1 MTDDRYCTWISGTGG
16 RIVRIPRSTWWL
28 ALTRSPSARRY
39 RTRRGPPSG
48 GRLCRTD
55 KKGHPLT

>member
-1 MTDDRYCTWISGTGG
+1 MTDDRFCTWISGTGG

-28 ALTRSPSARRY
+28 ALTRSPAARRY
-39 RTRRGPPSG
+39 RSRGGPPS
-48 GRLCRTD
+48 RTRVCRTD